1 MRPPGPATGALLLTL
16 PLLLALAGCRSS
28 STTRRDDVAPPFVFR
43 SLDLRQQTPLGQPSW
58 ELTSSE
64 ARYDLRRR
72 LAQASDLKGLIY
84 SRGKPLYRIQ
94 AESGTVVRDG
104 EAILL
109 EGNLRVQRLGAQ
121 TVLIRASRARWLPRR
136 QLLLV
141 DRHPEALDQQGR
153 LGAERARFL
162 LNEDRLILSGHPR
175 MERWEQRR
183 DPLAREARPPAPIAI
198 DAVQVSWKPGSGEL
212 QASGPVRGRR
222 RPPGNPASQSLQNLS
237 ADSLEGNTITQV
249 FTLRGQ
255 VRLDDSGSGDSFSGQ
270 DVRLAV
276 ASGEAST
283 IEPFRFRRGDLQAS
297 GRGLK
302 IDGRNH
308 WLRIDAACRVER
320 PGERLEANRC
330 GWNWKSSAIEAEGGV
345 LLQRSA
351 QDQTTR
357 GQSLSGSLGE
367 GGSLRISAPGSRVV
381 SRFRPPPPQ
390 QAPKAPTGQAPGPIA
405 P

>member
-1 MRPPGPATGALLLTL
+1 MRPPGLLPGA
-16 PLLLALAGCRSS
+16 LLLALALLPLVGCRASS
-28 STTRRDDVAPPFVFR
+28 PNRRDDVAPPFVFR

-72 LAQASDLKGLIY
+72 VAQAADLKGLIY
-84 SRGKPLYRIQ
+84 SRGKPLYRLQ
-94 AESGTVVRDG
+94 ADSGTVVRDG

-109 EGNLRVQRLGAQ
+109 EGNLRVQRLGSQ

-153 LGAERARFL
+153 LRAERARFL
-162 LNEDRLILSGHPR
+162 LNEDRLILSGQPR
-175 MERWEQRR
+175 MERWEQRH
-183 DPLAREARPPAPIAI
+183 DPLAREARPPAPITI
-198 DAVQVSWKPGSGEL
+198 EAVQVSWKPGSGEL
-212 QASGPVRGRR
+212 LASGPVRGQR
-222 RPPGNPASQSLQNLS
+222 RPPGSGPSQPPQTLT
-237 ADSLEGNTITQV
+237 ATSLEGNTLAQV
-249 FTLRGQ
+249 FTLKGP
-255 VRLDDSGSGDSFSGQ
+255 VRFDDRGSGDSFSGQ
-270 DVRLAV
+270 DVRLAA
-276 ASGEAST
+276 ASSEAST
-283 IEPFRFRRGDLQAS
+283 TEPFQFRRGSAQAS
-297 GRGLK
+297 GHGLRL
-302 IDGRNH
+302 DGRNH

-320 PGERLEANRC
+320 PGERLEAGRC
-330 GWNWKSSAIEAEGGV
+330 GWNWESGAIEADAGV

-351 QDQTTR
+351 QTQTTR

-367 GGSLRISAPGSRVV
+367 AGSLRISAPGSRVV

-390 QAPKAPTGQAPGPIA
+390 PQPAAPPRPAPGPIV